1 MKKLSSI
8 LLSLLLFASLLLTA
22 CSNGACRKHKDT
34 DNNGVCDKCYGSV
47 FEYYDLYSL
56 GGLAKNDVDVNK
68 ITEYINAIREKN
80 NSAVLLSS
88 GNMLKIGEESKIQRW
103 MNKAE
108 FSVMGLGALDFERG
122 VEFIGNFSENAD
134 FPLLC
139 INLYDEKT
147 NKRAKFAEAS
157 AAIEIDG
164 FKIGV
169 IGAMPNPETQITS
182 DKFEGYYFK
191 SGKDLNKLVR
201 DEVENLRKN
210 GADIVVYILHDGYD
224 KSFTDRVQDVS
235 FSEIS
240 YYDSA
245 LSSGLVDLVLEN
257 SGESYRILDEGGVYH
272 IQNSQ
277 GSAGISYIEVAYN
290 GANGETT
297 VRTTKLVTSDE
308 VEDIKIPSPERP
320 KDPQGTTESQTSNAS
335 QIFGTSSLTNSQ
347 NLNSS
352 TISKPGVSEPPA
364 NSTCNHKDTNGDEI
378 CDVCKFSVIVEFDFF
393 GINDLHG
400 KFDDVD
406 GQEGVDELTTYLKDA
421 RKENANSI
429 FVSAGDMWQGSSES
443 NMTKGQLMTDWM
455 NELGFSGMA
464 LGNHEF
470 DWGTEYIDKNSS
482 FAKFPILA
490 INVFDRA
497 TNKRVDYCDASIIVD
512 KGSVQIGIIGA
523 VGDCYSSIAADK
535 CEDVYFKTGS
545 QLTSL
550 VKEESDKLKKQGADF
565 IVYLLHDGLGSSSG
579 DYIKDIQSS
588 SISSYYDG
596 SLSSGYVDLVFEGHT
611 HQGYILRDSSGVIHI
626 QNKGDNKGGI
636 SHVEVMIN
644 SVTNKYTVSK
654 ADLVSVY
661 EYSQL
666 ADDPLVD
673 ELLEKYK
680 DVISGAYEVLGQ
692 NARYRNSD
700 FLCQLA
706 ADLYYKAGVEKWG
719 KKYDIALGGGFL
731 SLRSPYNLPAGEVK
745 YSDLYSILPFDNQIV
760 LCKISG
766 RNLRNKFFNTSNDRY
781 YISYG
786 SYGESIKNNIDNNST
801 YYIVVDSYTSQY
813 APNGLV
819 EVARYDETT
828 FARDLVAEYVKKG
841 GLK

>member
-1 MKKLSSI
+1 MKKISSV
-8 LLSLLLFASLLLTA
+8 LLSLLLFALLLLTS
-22 CSNGACRKHKDT
+22 CGESGCRHKDD

-47 FEYYDLYSL
+47 FVYYDLYSL
-56 GGLAKNDVDVNK
+56 GGLAKSGADVDEITDYVN
-68 ITEYINAIREKN
+68 AVREKSPN
-80 NSAVLLSS
+80 AVLLSG
-88 GNMLKIGEESKIQRW
+88 GNMLKVGEESKIQRW
-103 MNKAE
+103 MNKVS
-108 FSVMGLGALDFERG
+108 FSAMGLGVLDFERG
-122 VEFIGNFSENAD
+122 SELIEDFGENAQ
-134 FPLLC
+134 FPLVC

-147 NKRAKFAEAS
+147 NKRAKFTQAS
-157 AAIEIDG
+157 VSIEIDG

-169 IGAMPNPETQITS
+169 IGAIPNPETQITS

-191 SGKDLNKLVR
+191 SGKDLNELVK
-201 DEVENLRKN
+201 EEAESLRKN
-210 GADIVVYILHDGYD
+210 GADLVVYILQSGYD
-224 KSFTDRVQDVS
+224 KNVTDKVQNVS

-245 LSSGLVDLVLEN
+245 LSDGLVDLVLEN
-257 SGESYRILDEGGVYH
+257 YGDASYRLLDEGGVYH

-277 GSAGISYIEVAYN
+277 SSAGISYIEIAKN
-290 GANGETT
+290 T
-297 VRTTKLVTSDE
+297 VTDKATIRTAKLITSQQ
-308 VEDIKIPSPERP
+308 VEDVDIPSPDRP
-320 KDPQGTTESQTSNAS
+320 KDTQNAVSSQFSSAS
-335 QIFGTSSLTNSQ
+335 QSIGNSSFINSQ
-347 NLNSS
+347 NSVSSAVSSVSSSQNSS
-352 TISKPGVSEPPA
+352 CK
-364 NSTCNHKDTNGDEI
+364 HKDANADEI
-378 CDVCKFSVIVEFDFF
+378 CDVCKLSVIVELDFF
-393 GINDLHG
+393 SVNDLHG

-406 GQEGVDELTTYLKDA
+406 GQEGVDELTTYLKNA
-421 RKENANSI
+421 KKENPNSV

-470 DWGTEYIDKNSS
+470 DWGTEYIDKNSD
-482 FAKFPILA
+482 FAEFPILA
-490 INVFDRA
+490 INVYDRK
-497 TNKRVDYCDASIIVD
+497 TNKRVDYCGASTIVD

-545 QLTSL
+545 QLTAL
-550 VKEESDKLKKQGADF
+550 VKDESEKLKEQGADF

-579 DYIKDIQSS
+579 DYIKDVSS
-588 SISSYYDG
+588 SSLSSYYDA
-596 SLSSGYVDLVFEGHT
+596 SLSNGYVDLVFEGHT
-611 HQGYILRDSSGVIHI
+611 HQGYILKDSSGVIHI

-636 SHVEVMIN
+636 SHVEIMIN
-644 SVTNKYTVSK
+644 SVTNKYTLSK

-661 EYSQL
+661 EYSTL

-680 DVISGAYEVLGQ
+680 DIISGAYEILGQ
-692 NARYRNSD
+692 NSRYRSSD

-706 ADLYYKAGVEKWG
+706 ADLYYEAGIEKWG
-719 KKYDIALGGGFL
+719 DKYDIALGGGFL
-731 SLRSPYNLPAGEVK
+731 SLRSPYNLPAGEVT

-766 RNLRNKFFNTSNDRY
+766 RNLKNKFFNTSNDRY

-786 SYGESIKNNIDNNST
+786 SYGESIKNNIDLNAT
-801 YYIVVDSYTSQY
+801 YYIVVDTYTSQY
-813 APNGLV
+813 APNGLT

-828 FARDLVAEYVKKG
+828 FARDLMADYIRKG